1 MLRYKFKSFLRY
13 ISLKNTD
20 EVTSTG
26 NSTTTD
32 NILNPGQ
39 EHCYRFFI
47 YVFKP
52 FQSSG
57 FELNYKIFLKQTK
70 IEISITI
77 KDLST
82 SNFHFN
88 IPEINLKSGFKQII
102 LGIRGAKG
110 APLPRLCF
118 AQLALVFCFKVLLF
132 SEKHYVTHTHTH
144 RRTDRH
150 MPTII

>member
-32 NILNPGQ
+32 NILNPVQ

-77 KDLST
+77 KVLST
-82 SNFHFN
+82 SNFYFN

-102 LGIRGAKG
+102 LGSKVKR
-110 APLPRLCF
+110 
-118 AQLALVFCFKVLLF
+118 VLLLLEVARDKKCYWYLEQCIAMF
-132 SEKHYVTHTHTH
+132 VMSCGELCYITFLQTLV
-144 RRTDRH
+144 
-150 MPTII
+150 M